1 MNSKIKLPLGFQ
13 FIEYNNNKASES
25 ALHSSSIVY
34 DISILGMMVEGDEGW
49 QLGEELLVV

>member
-1 MNSKIKLPLGFQ
+1 MKIPLVWN
-13 FIEYNNNKASES
+13 FIEYNTDEASES
-25 ALHSSSIVY
+25 VLNSSSIVY

>member
-1 MNSKIKLPLGFQ
+1 MTSKIELPLGYQ

-25 ALHSSSIVY
+25 VLHSSSIVY

-49 QLGEELLVV
+49 RLGEELLAV